1 VKVSRFPTSKRDKHT
16 GRDLDVSDPKRPTTP
31 GKCSYGSDDKT
42 SDFQGGETMTG
53 TDITRLNNKAA
64 DEGRRQEG
72 TRTAGPV

>member
-1 VKVSRFPTSKRDKHT
+1 
-16 GRDLDVSDPKRPTTP
+16 
-31 GKCSYGSDDKT
+31 
-42 SDFQGGETMTG
+42 MTG